1 MGASRKIMSAVTG
14 GSSTQA
20 QGGFSPVDMLKQAGK
35 FPENTNQK
43 PSSEGLSGSFT
54 GSGVRGLPKA
64 AGRGLM
70 SLGAAGGSGI
80 PRAIGM
86 ITGGKGKATFS
97 GDSFSGMNKEEK
109 KDSKEDQFRTFRVSK
124 DLDYEATKKRL
135 LELAK
140 EEAIKINAAKEADKI
155 VYDRSLP
162 NQNMK

>member
-1 MGASRKIMSAVTG
+1 MGRSIAKAVAG
-14 GSSTQA
+14 GSTTSA
-20 QGGFSPVDMLKQAGK
+20 KGGFSPVDMLKQSGN
-35 FPENTNQK
+35 FPENTTQK
-43 PSSEGLSGSFT
+43 PSSGGLSGSFT
-54 GSGVRGLPKA
+54 GGGIRDLPRT

-70 SLGAAGGSGI
+70 NFGAAGGSGI

-97 GDSFSGMNKEEK
+97 GDSFSNMGKE
-109 KDSKEDQFRTFRVSK
+109 KEFRTFRVSR

-140 EEAIKINAAKEADKI
+140 EEAMKINKAKEADKI

-162 NQNMK
+162 TTGEQ

>member
-1 MGASRKIMSAVTG
+1 MGASRKIMSAAL
-14 GSSTQA
+14 GSPSTKA
-20 QGGFSPVDMLKQAGK
+20 QGGFSPINMLQQQADK

-43 PSSEGLSGSFT
+43 PQFT
-54 GSGVRGLPKA
+54 GSGGGLF
-64 AGRGLM
+64 
-70 SLGAAGGSGI
+70 GAAGGGAV

-97 GDSFSGMNKEEK
+97 GDSFSGMDKKEK
-109 KDSKEDQFRTFRVSK
+109 KDSKEDQYRTFRVSK

-140 EEAIKINAAKEADKI
+140 EESIKINKAKEADKM

-162 NQNMK
+162 TMGEK

>member
-35 FPENTNQK
+35 FPENTTQK
-43 PSSEGLSGSFT
+43 PSFT
-54 GSGVRGLPKA
+54 GSGG
-64 AGRGLM
+64 GI
-70 SLGAAGGSGI
+70 LGAAGGGI
-80 PRAIGM
+80 PKAIGM
-86 ITGGKGKATFS
+86 ITGGRGKATFS
-97 GDSFSGMNKEEK
+97 GDSFSNMGKEQK
-109 KDSKEDQFRTFRVSK
+109 TDSKEDQFRTFKVSK

-140 EEAIKINAAKEADKI
+140 EESIKINKAKEADKM

-162 NQNMK
+162 TMGDK

>member
-1 MGASRKIMSAVTG
+1 MGASRKIMSAAL
-14 GSSTQA
+14 GSPSTKA
-20 QGGFSPVDMLKQAGK
+20 QGGFSPINMLQQQADK

-70 SLGAAGGSGI
+70 SFGAAGGSGI

-86 ITGGKGKATFS
+86 ITGEKGKATFA
-97 GDSFSGMNKEEK
+97 GDSFSKMDKKEK
-109 KDSKEDQFRTFRVSK
+109 KDDQFRTFRVSK

-140 EEAIKINAAKEADKI
+140 EEAIKISKAKESDKV

-162 NQNMK
+162 TTAEK

>member
-1 MGASRKIMSAVTG
+1 MGRSIAKAVAG
-14 GSSTQA
+14 GSTTSA
-20 QGGFSPVDMLKQAGK
+20 KGGFSPVDMLKQSGN
-35 FPENTNQK
+35 FPENTTQK
-43 PSSEGLSGSFT
+43 PSSGGLSGSFT
-54 GSGVRGLPKA
+54 GGGIRDLPRT

-70 SLGAAGGSGI
+70 NFGAAGGSGI

-97 GDSFSGMNKEEK
+97 GDSFSNMGKEKET
-109 KDSKEDQFRTFRVSK
+109 DSKEDQFRTFRVSR

-140 EEAIKINAAKEADKI
+140 EEAMKINKAKESDKI

-162 NQNMK
+162 TMGEK